1 MIPTNYFLPYLWRI
15 LFLLIL
21 LKINF
26 LLMSKFD
33 EAMEKYRSVLSELKV
48 SYDDA
53 LLTKVAKGLG
63 PSIYNA
69 DSSLVSGSDQT
80 ELDRVKTNFLIK
92 KLGLADSPD
101 LDKAVKD
108 VATEMK
114 AIRMKPRAV
123 FYYLLVIKFGKQAI
137 YA

>member
-1 MIPTNYFLPYLWRI
+1 
-15 LFLLIL
+15 
-21 LKINF
+21 
-26 LLMSKFD
+26 MSKFD

-108 VATEMK
+108 IVTEMK